1 MKNVSVIV
9 PIHNNAST
17 LIDCLMSIET
27 QSLRDIEIIC
37 IDDASKDDSLRIC
50 EMCAKDDERYVIHAF
65 ADNKGAS
72 IARNYALEQ
81 AQGEY
86 VIFVDSDD
94 ELYDAYALESLYTA
108 ATQHD
113 FPVVAGEMCVVDK
126 ATGKARL
133 NFKGA
138 GHTEQYNF
146 DHEGPIDYRIWQGDL
161 GFQRFMFK
169 REFLFEHNLFFPDYA
184 RYEDPVFLVRT
195 LLAAGSFW
203 AIKQPVYRY
212 YFDEYDQSFST
223 RMIDDAIDAHL
234 DLLYLAREEGLIQL
248 RSWLIE
254 SLRWYLAYDVYRSFT
269 YRLGD
274 KLARPYRRI
283 AGALSSFRNR

>member
-1 MKNVSVIV
+1 MKKISVIIPV
-9 PIHNNAST
+9 HNNAST
-17 LIDCLMSIET
+17 LIDCLMSVES
-27 QSLRDIEIIC
+27 QSLRDIEIMC
-37 IDDASKDDSLRIC
+37 IDDASKDDSLCIC
-50 EMCAKDDERYVIHAF
+50 QICAENDERYSVHSF
-65 ADNKGAS
+65 AENKGAFY
-72 IARNYALEQ
+72 ARNYALEQ

-94 ELYDAYALESLYTA
+94 TLYDARALESLYNA
-108 ATQHD
+108 AIQHD
-113 FPVVAGEMCVVDK
+113 SLIVAGEMCVVDK

-146 DHEGPIDYRIWQGDL
+146 DHEGLIDYRSWQGDL

-169 REFLFEHNLFFPDYA
+169 REFLLEHNINFPEYT
-184 RYEDPVFLVRT
+184 RYEDPVFLVKA
-195 LLAAGSFW
+195 LLEAGSFW
-203 AIKQPVYRY
+203 AIKHPVYTY

-223 RMIDDAIDAHL
+223 RMIDDAVDAHL
-234 DLLYLAREEGLIQL
+234 DLLNLAREEDLPHL
-248 RSWLIE
+248 RAWLIE

-269 YRLGD
+269 YKLGD

-283 AGALSSFRNR
+283 TGVLSSLTDR